1 MQTQHAEATVSAAS
15 TVAPAL
21 QIIQL
26 EKVFGSKGALTKAL
40 DRVDLVIERGE
51 FVAIMGPSGSGKST
65 LLNCIAT
72 IESAT
77 AGQIIVDGHD
87 VTRLRGKAL
96 TAFRRDEVGFVFQ
109 DGNLIDTLTAY
120 ENIAL
125 ALSIQKAKADQIDK
139 RVRSMAAELD
149 VVDVLEKLPSQMSG
163 GQRQR
168 VAAARALVT
177 QPKLVLADEP
187 TGALDSRNA
196 RMMME
201 SLSSMNAKLDATI
214 LMVTHDAFAA
224 SFAHRVV
231 FVRDGRIFNQVTAGS
246 GGRSE
251 LFDRV
256 MKVQAFLGGEV
267 ARNDA

>member
-1 MQTQHAEATVSAAS
+1 MQPTEAAASVSATSA
-15 TVAPAL
+15 TTPAL

-40 DRVDLVIERGE
+40 AGIDLVVEKGE

-72 IESAT
+72 IENAT
-77 AGQIIVDGHD
+77 AGRIIVDGRD
-87 VTRLRGKAL
+87 VTRLRGSNL
-96 TAFRRDEVGFVFQ
+96 TSYRRDDLGFIFQ

-125 ALSIQKAKADQIDK
+125 ALSIQKAEAASIDG
-139 RVRSMAAELD
+139 RVREMAAALGVAE
-149 VVDVLEKLPSQMSG
+149 VLYKLPSQLSG

-177 QPKLVLADEP
+177 NPKLVLADEP

-196 RMMME
+196 RVMME
-201 SLSSMNAKLDATI
+201 SLSAMNQQLFATI

-231 FVRDGRIFNQVTAGS
+231 FVRDGRVFNQVVAGE
-246 GGRSE
+246 GGRNE
-251 LFDRV
+251 LFERV

-267 ARNDA
+267 RDDA